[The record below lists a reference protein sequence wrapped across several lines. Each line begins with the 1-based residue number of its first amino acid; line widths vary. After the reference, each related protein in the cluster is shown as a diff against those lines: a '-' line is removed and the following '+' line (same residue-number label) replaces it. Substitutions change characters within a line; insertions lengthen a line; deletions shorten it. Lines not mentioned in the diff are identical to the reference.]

1 MKRQTLFTAVAIAA
15 FGLAGA
21 AAAKSMPGSATSKAF
36 SGHQYASKAKV
47 TLAQAKS
54 IALKARPGAITDQEL
69 EKERGGTGLR
79 YSFDIKAAG
88 GVTYEVGV
96 DARTGKV
103 LENGKEGSHPD

>member
-1 MKRQTLFTAVAIAA
+1 MKRQTLFTAIAISA

-21 AAAKSMPGSATSKAF
+21 AAAKSMPASASSKAF
-36 SGHQYASKAKV
+36 SGHQYASKARV
-47 TLAQAKS
+47 SLAQART

-69 EKERGGTGLR
+69 EKEGGGSGLR
-79 YSFDIKAAG
+79 YSFDVKAQS

-96 DARTGKV
+96 DARSGKV

>member
-1 MKRQTLFTAVAIAA
+1 MKHQTLFAA
-15 FGLAGA
+15 AALAALGLAGA
-21 AAAKSMPGSATSKAF
+21 AAAKALPASAASPAF
-36 SGHQYASKAKV
+36 SGHQLASKAKV
-47 TLAQAKS
+47 SLAQAKS

-79 YSFDIKAAG
+79 YSFDVKAAG
-88 GVTYEVGV
+88 GVTYEVGI